1 MHTYGNSLN
10 ICSIRNPSR
19 SSSPAAAFP
28 SSVYVRV
35 LPRPRLRRSLRQ
47 QGRSRTVSEAVD
59 IASSWL
65 GDFELLLRHLA
76 LWSWPETG
84 EIYENIW
91 TYDEHWWTMS
101 YVPWLLDGWH
111 LENKQWTVEKQKQ
124 VGCQWS
130 SSILQLNLWQ
140 KLLKTAWLPHPNCDT
155 DSSLLAMVGKEASK
169 PECTSKRASDKHTNN
184 LLFLFVHKSP
194 RFSSGFSISQVV
206 CGYPGPERAWF
217 ILKWGEHPFEGDV
230 GYWMFWVQCPFLY
243 TYIYTDSMAVR
254 PVVHLLHGDGWA
266 SWKQANRSGR
276 HMSLGTLPFFWSFK
290 LAASHVWQP
299 FWLVIVFLF
308 GGTPNDSTPIPN
320 LPIVWDDLGM
330 GVSSLRVPRNS
341 MGSDH
346 QVSLTEKWQPLQP
359 PWTPSS
365 AAGALRKRL
374 LHRPRTEPYL
384 EDHPT

>member
-155 DSSLLAMVGKEASK
+155 DSSLLAMVGKEVSK
-169 PECTSKRASDKHTNN
+169 PECTSKCASDKHTNN

-243 TYIYTDSMAVR
+243 TYIYRFNGCSACSSSPAWRWVSILETSQQIWKTHVTWDIAIFLEFQVGCI
-254 PVVHLLHGDGWA
+254 PCLTTLLISDCFFIWGDPKWFDPH
-266 SWKQANRSGR
+266 SQSPN
-276 HMSLGTLPFFWSFK
+276 SLGRFGNGGLIIEGSEEFHGFRSPSF
-290 LAASHVWQP
+290 LDREMAATAATMNTIISSR
-299 FWLVIVFLF
+299 
-308 GGTPNDSTPIPN
+308 GTAKATAS
-320 LPIVWDDLGM
+320 
-330 GVSSLRVPRNS
+330 
-341 MGSDH
+341 
-346 QVSLTEKWQPLQP
+346 
-359 PWTPSS
+359 
-365 AAGALRKRL
+365 
-374 LHRPRTEPYL
+374 
-384 EDHPT
+384 